1 MVRDLPITLKGVIRD
16 NDQDQ
21 TSSEITI
28 DPTYF
33 KINKII
39 QIQMKIISYHINKY
53 LNLKYSYLPT
63 IPLTIICSCNTYL

>member
-1 MVRDLPITLKGVIRD
+1 MVRDLPITLKGVVRD

-21 TSSEITI
+21 TSSENTI

-39 QIQMKIISYHINKY
+39 QIQMKIISYHINIY